1 FKPALLARMNVVP
14 YYSLPPAY
22 LTGIVDITLGRLA
35 QRLHATN
42 RIALEFGS
50 EVSDAIAA
58 RCPEVDGDARNIH
71 YILGKGLTPA
81 LADVVLAAMA
91 QGQNLSALRVGM
103 GEEGAWKIEPEYDE
117 ESVAESGDGM
127 AEQEATS

>member
-1 FKPALLARMNVVP
+1 
-14 YYSLPPAY
+14 
-22 LTGIVDITLGRLA
+22 
-35 QRLHATN
+35 
-42 RIALEFGS
+42 LEFAS

-58 RCPEVDGDARNIH
+58 RCTEVDSGARNID
-71 YILGKGLTPA
+71 YILGKSLTPA

-127 AEQEATS
+127 ADQEATSRANAATTIVWNAKPWNTSCPTRRCW